1 MTPHFLTV
9 VPAETLYAGKIKALD
24 VSSCCL
30 SEKDLRTL
38 TAPIQ
43 KAQPLQLFDISK
55 SLGRLPASVLPSL
68 LWNLVE
74 LKELNLR
81 GSLLAEEGVLDTLI
95 PFSVLQHLEHLE
107 ALDISGLKVWLWLS
121 VFRVVSL
128 LTPT

>member
-1 MTPHFLTV
+1 M
-9 VPAETLYAGKIKALD
+9 
-24 VSSCCL
+24 
-30 SEKDLRTL
+30 
-38 TAPIQ
+38 
-43 KAQPLQLFDISK
+43 
-55 SLGRLPASVLPSL
+55 
-68 LWNLVE
+68 E